1 MTLSLAFIKFIALT
15 ELSPDYL
22 LQSLQHQSSLFRPH
36 QKHTGDNIRD
46 LCSYHRDGHAKTNVL
61 LVETWGT
68 APQSC
73 RFIPLLSTTVIYLY
87 YVNPILSIYNGYTA
101 GANITP
107 GCWIISV
114 HACVKLRSLNI
125 KLISYLI

>member
-22 LQSLQHQSSLFRPH
+22 LQSLQHRSNLFRPH

-46 LCSYHRDGHAKTNVL
+46 LCSYHRDGHSRTNVFM
-61 LVETWGT
+61 VESSGT
-68 APQSC
+68 APESR

-87 YVNPILSIYNGYTA
+87 YISPTMSIYNWKCSSTS
-101 GANITP
+101 ITP
-107 GCWIISV
+107 RCWIISI
-114 HACVKLRSLNI
+114 HTGIMLCFLHI
-125 KLISYLI
+125 KLL